1 MERSEKMNET
11 NKISKESKV
20 LLLLFMLAIFLVI
33 ISSGY
38 GKMESQGTPVYTE
51 KNNYTISKKHH
62 SSGRRGSARYYLCL
76 SSTDNYIFKEQV
88 QVSKDYYYSLSVGD
102 SIEANMIIYKLDDK
116 YASILYT
123 RDDELFN
130 YVTESTSDTLL
141 NIDDIMEECA
151 IFKKRVDKIGD
162 IITAISIST
171 ILLIAFLDIK
181 KRSNKNKYF

>member
-1 MERSEKMNET
+1 MNET
-11 NKISKESKV
+11 NKISKRI
-20 LLLLFMLAIFLVI
+20 LLLIFMFLLLFVVMC
-33 ISSGY
+33 SGY
-38 GKMESQGTPVYTE
+38 ERMERQGTPIYAE
-51 KNNYTISKKHH
+51 KNSYTISKKHH
-62 SSGRRGSARYYLCL
+62 SSGGRGTARYYLCL

-141 NIDDIMEECA
+141 NIDDIMEKCA
-151 IFKKRVDKIGD
+151 IFKREIDSRDNIIALIG
-162 IITAISIST
+162 IPTV
-171 ILLIAFLDIK
+171 LLIALSDIK
-181 KRSNKNKYF
+181 EKLNKNK